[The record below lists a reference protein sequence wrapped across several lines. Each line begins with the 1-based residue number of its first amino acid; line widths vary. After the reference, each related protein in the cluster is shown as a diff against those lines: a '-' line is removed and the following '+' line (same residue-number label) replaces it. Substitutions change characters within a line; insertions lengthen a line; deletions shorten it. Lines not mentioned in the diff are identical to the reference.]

1 MVDGGKERSGYS
13 GTVSQGDSG
22 QADLNQSDLSQSNH
36 GPDIAAAVRPSE
48 PQRRYLAR
56 GLEQAGG
63 KLPLFDDEGQLIS
76 HQTVEA
82 CIAHGWAEP
91 WVSNPIKPDWL
102 VCRLTPAGYHA
113 IGHKPPG
120 A

>member
-1 MVDGGKERSGYS
+1 MVDSGKERSRYS
-13 GTVSQGDSG
+13 GTGG
-22 QADLNQSDLSQSNH
+22 QADLIQAEPNQIDPSQPNH

-56 GLEQAGG
+56 GLAQAGG

-113 IGHKPPG
+113 IGHKAPG
-120 A
+120 T

>member
-1 MVDGGKERSGYS
+1 MVDSGKERSRYS
-13 GTVSQGDSG
+13 GTGG
-22 QADLNQSDLSQSNH
+22 QADLNQAEPNQIDPGQTDH

-56 GLEQAGG
+56 GLAQAGG

-113 IGHKPPG
+113 IGHKAPG
-120 A
+120 T